1 MKKYLIRRL
10 LGLIP
15 TLFIIS
21 IIVFSLTRILPGDP
35 AAVLAANEEG
45 YIDAELRA
53 AIDKRFG
60 LKDPMVVQ
68 YGRWM
73 GGVFTGDWGTSIF
86 SGVGVFEQIMDRAV
100 FTIQLALLAWATAI
114 LIGVPVGVLSA
125 LKRNSITDMVATT
138 FAVSGIALPNFWLGL
153 MMIILFAVTLGWL
166 PAGGYVPFT
175 ESATWWAKSM
185 FMPTI
190 VLGTALSAGIMRLM
204 RSALLEV
211 MDEDYV
217 RTARAKG
224 LGEATVIWMHA
235 VRNALLPVVTVVTLQ
250 LGTLFGGTVVTE
262 TVFFLP
268 GVGRFIIDAVIAKD
282 FQVVQMGLLFLTLGV
297 VVANLIADILYTI
310 LDPRIQ
316 YE

>member
-1 MKKYLIRRL
+1 
-10 LGLIP
+10 
-15 TLFIIS
+15 
-21 IIVFSLTRILPGDP
+21 
-35 AAVLAANEEG
+35 
-45 YIDAELRA
+45 
-53 AIDKRFG
+53 
-60 LKDPMVVQ
+60 
-68 YGRWM
+68 
-73 GGVFTGDWGTSIF
+73 
-86 SGVGVFEQIMDRAV
+86 
-100 FTIQLALLAWATAI
+100 
-114 LIGVPVGVLSA
+114 
-125 LKRNSITDMVATT
+125 
-138 FAVSGIALPNFWLGL
+138 
-153 MMIILFAVTLGWL
+153 
-166 PAGGYVPFT
+166 
-175 ESATWWAKSM
+175 M